1 MTQRHDNKF
10 TVGPMAAVATV
21 PGEFI
26 SGAIFGAVEGA
37 CRAVGLIGRAV
48 RGLNRR

>member
-1 MTQRHDNKF
+1 MTQRHDKQF

-26 SGAIFGAVEGA
+26 AGAILGAVEGA
-37 CRAVGLIGRAV
+37 CRAVGFVGRAV

>member
-1 MTQRHDNKF
+1 MTQRHDNRF
-10 TVGPMAAVATV
+10 TVGPLAAIATV

-37 CRAVGLIGRAV
+37 CRAVGAVGRMV
-48 RGLNRR
+48 RVLTRR